1 MEVLD
6 GTTIFWL
13 FAIGMLVGGAAKLV
27 MWNTTVDLTSNL
39 AAGVAGSIVVGGLT
53 VALQL
58 PGGLLF
64 AFLGSLA
71 ILFILNVFHI
81 EGQEAH

>member
-13 FAIGMLVGGAAKLV
+13 CALGMLVGAAVKLV
-27 MWNTTVDLTSNL
+27 MWNTTVNLVSNL
-39 AAGVAGSIVVGGLT
+39 AAGVAGSVIVGGLT
-53 VALQL
+53 AALQL

-64 AFLGSLA
+64 AFLGSLS
-71 ILFILNVFHI
+71 ILFILNVFHM
-81 EGQEAH
+81 ETQAVH

>member
-13 FAIGMLVGGAAKLV
+13 IALGMIMGAIAKLT
-27 MWNTTVDLTSNL
+27 MWNTTVELVPNIL
-39 AAGVAGSIVVGGLT
+39 AGVAGSLVVGGVT
-53 VALQL
+53 VALHL

-64 AFLGSLA
+64 AMLGSLS
-71 ILFILNVFHI
+71 ILFIVNIFH
-81 EGQEAH
+81 QETQETH